1 MTEEAEDGHQHLEPE
16 PVVMTRDDDIM
27 LIEACLRGDRHA
39 FDKLVDRYEGPLY
52 SAAYRITGSVDDA
65 MDATQNAFVNAYEKL
80 DTFDPS
86 YRFFS
91 WIYRIAVN
99 QSLNLVG
106 RRKHQTELEDDS
118 AVATRGPAEVFDTVE
133 IRGQLK
139 RALLE
144 LEPHYRTAI
153 VLKHLEGFSYRE
165 ISELL
170 DIPEKTVKSRLFTA
184 RQRLR
189 AILTERGFAP

>member
-1 MTEEAEDGHQHLEPE
+1 
-16 PVVMTRDDDIM
+16 M
-27 LIEACLRGDRHA
+27 LVEACLRGDQHA
-39 FDKLVDRYEGPLY
+39 FDELVDRYEGPLF
-52 SAAYRITGSVDDA
+52 SAAYRITGSVEDA
-65 MDATQNAFVNAYEKL
+65 MDATQDAFVSAYEKL
-80 DTFDPS
+80 HTFDPS

-106 RRKHQTELEDDS
+106 RRRQQTPINGDEPTED
-118 AVATRGPAEVFDTVE
+118 RNPAEVFDSTEV
-133 IRGQLK
+133 RGQIK

-144 LEPHYRTAI
+144 LEPQYRTVI

-165 ISELL
+165 IGELL
-170 DIPEKTVKSRLFTA
+170 EIPEKTVKSRLFSA

-189 AILTERGFAP
+189 MILTERGFAP

>member
-1 MTEEAEDGHQHLEPE
+1 MA
-16 PVVMTRDDDIM
+16 RDDDTM
-27 LIEACLRGDRHA
+27 LVEACLRGDRNA
-39 FDKLVDRYEGPLY
+39 FDELVDRYEGPLF
-52 SAAYRITGSVDDA
+52 SAAYRITGSIEDA
-65 MDATQNAFVNAYEKL
+65 MDATQNSFVNAYEKL
-80 DTFDPS
+80 HTFDPT

-99 QSLNLVG
+99 QSLNLVD
-106 RRKHQTELEDDS
+106 RRRDQTTLEDD
-118 AVATRGPAEVFDTVE
+118 APAAAPDPSEVFDSTE

-144 LEPHYRTAI
+144 LEPFYRTVI

-165 ISELL
+165 IGELL

-189 AILTERGFAP
+189 VILTERGFAP

>member
-1 MTEEAEDGHQHLEPE
+1 
-16 PVVMTRDDDIM
+16 MTRDDDLM
-27 LIEACLRGDRHA
+27 LVEACLRGDRHA

-52 SAAYRITGSVDDA
+52 SAAYRITGSVEDA

-80 DTFDPS
+80 HTFDSS

-106 RRKHQTELEDDS
+106 RRKNQTQIEDDS
-118 AVATRGPAEVFDTVE
+118 VVEHQGPAEAFDSAE
-133 IRGQLK
+133 IHGQLK

-144 LEPHYRTAI
+144 LEPHYRTVI

-189 AILTERGFAP
+189 VVLTERGFAP

>member
-1 MTEEAEDGHQHLEPE
+1 MA
-16 PVVMTRDDDIM
+16 RDDDAM
-27 LIEACLRGDRHA
+27 LVEACLRGDRNA
-39 FDKLVDRYEGPLY
+39 FDKLVDRYEGPLF
-52 SAAYRITGSVDDA
+52 SAAYRITGSVEDA

-80 DTFDPS
+80 HTFDPT

-106 RRKHQTELEDDS
+106 RRRAETAVDEDSPATEPNPSEVLES
-118 AVATRGPAEVFDTVE
+118 SEMRGH
-133 IRGQLK
+133 LK
-139 RALLE
+139 RGLLE
-144 LEPHYRTAI
+144 LEPHYRTVI

-165 ISELL
+165 IGELL
-170 DIPEKTVKSRLFTA
+170 EIPEKTVKSRLFTA

-189 AILTERGFAP
+189 VILTEQGFAP

>member
-1 MTEEAEDGHQHLEPE
+1 
-16 PVVMTRDDDIM
+16 MTRDDDMM
-27 LIEACLRGDRHA
+27 LVEACLRGDRNA
-39 FDKLVDRYEGPLY
+39 FDELVDRYEGPLY
-52 SAAYRITGSVDDA
+52 SAAYRITGSVEDA
-65 MDATQNAFVNAYEKL
+65 MDATQSAFVNAYEKL
-80 DTFDPS
+80 HTFDPS

-91 WIYRIAVN
+91 WIYRIAIN

-106 RRKHQTELEDDS
+106 RRKNQTELEESTVTTD
-118 AVATRGPAEVFDTVE
+118 RGPAEVFDTNE
-133 IRGQLK
+133 TRGQLK

-144 LEPHYRTAI
+144 LEPHYRTVI

-170 DIPEKTVKSRLFTA
+170 DIPENTVKSRLFTA

-189 AILTERGFAP
+189 VVLTERGFAP

>member
-1 MTEEAEDGHQHLEPE
+1 MA
-16 PVVMTRDDDIM
+16 RDDDTM
-27 LIEACLRGDRHA
+27 LVEACLRGDRHS
-39 FDKLVDRYEGPLY
+39 FDKLVDRYEGPLF
-52 SAAYRITGSVDDA
+52 SAAYRITGSAEDA

-80 DTFDPS
+80 HTFDPS

-99 QSLNLVG
+99 EALSLVG
-106 RRKHQTELEDDS
+106 RRKEQTELTEDTP
-118 AVATRGPAEVFDTVE
+118 AKGRGPVEVFDSNE
-133 IRGQLK
+133 ARGVLK

-144 LEPHYRTAI
+144 LDPRYRTVI

-170 DIPEKTVKSRLFTA
+170 EIPERTVKSRLFTA

-189 AILTERGFAP
+189 IILTNWGFAP

>member
-1 MTEEAEDGHQHLEPE
+1 
-16 PVVMTRDDDIM
+16 MTRDNDAM
-27 LIEACLRGDRHA
+27 LVEACLRGDRHA
-39 FDKLVDRYEGPLY
+39 FDELVDRYEGPLF
-52 SAAYRITGSVDDA
+52 SAAYRITGSVEDA

-80 DTFDPS
+80 HTFDPS

-106 RRKHQTELEDDS
+106 RRREQASINEDEPS
-118 AVATRGPAEVFDTVE
+118 ADRNPAEVFDSTEV
-133 IRGQLK
+133 RGQIK

-144 LEPHYRTAI
+144 LEPHYRTLI

-165 ISELL
+165 IGDLFE
-170 DIPEKTVKSRLFTA
+170 IPEKTVKSRLFSA

-189 AILTERGFAP
+189 AILTERGFSP

>member
-1 MTEEAEDGHQHLEPE
+1 MA
-16 PVVMTRDDDIM
+16 RDNDAM
-27 LIEACLRGDRHA
+27 LVEACLRGDRHA
-39 FDKLVDRYEGPLY
+39 FDKLVDRYEGPLF
-52 SAAYRITGSVDDA
+52 SAAYRITGSVEDA

-80 DTFDPS
+80 HTFDPT

-106 RRKHQTELEDDS
+106 RRHDQTTFDED
-118 AVATRGPAEVFDTVE
+118 APAAE
-133 IRGQLK
+133 Q
-139 RALLE
+139 
-144 LEPHYRTAI
+144 PHYRTVI

-165 ISELL
+165 IAELL
-170 DIPEKTVKSRLFTA
+170 EIPEKTVKSRLFTA

-189 AILTERGFAP
+189 VNLTERGFTP

>member
-1 MTEEAEDGHQHLEPE
+1 
-16 PVVMTRDDDIM
+16 MTRDDDAM

-39 FDKLVDRYEGPLY
+39 FDKLVDRYEGPLF
-52 SAAYRITGSVDDA
+52 SAAYRITGSVEDA
-65 MDATQNAFVNAYEKL
+65 MDATQSAFVNAYEKL
-80 DTFDPS
+80 HTFDPT

-106 RRKHQTELEDDS
+106 SRKEQTELVEDT
-118 AVATRGPAEVFDTVE
+118 ATEGPGPAEIFDSNE
-133 IRGQLK
+133 ARGQIK

-144 LEPHYRTAI
+144 LEPNYRTVI

-165 ISELL
+165 IGELL
-170 DIPEKTVKSRLFTA
+170 DIPEKTVKSRLFSA

-189 AILTERGFAP
+189 TILTERGFAP

>member
-1 MTEEAEDGHQHLEPE
+1 MA
-16 PVVMTRDDDIM
+16 RDNDAM
-27 LIEACLRGDRHA
+27 LVEACLRGDRNA
-39 FDKLVDRYEGPLY
+39 FDELVDRYEGPLF
-52 SAAYRITGSVDDA
+52 SVAYRITGSVEDA

-80 DTFDPS
+80 HTFDPS

-106 RRKHQTELEDDS
+106 RRRDQTTFDEDAP
-118 AVATRGPAEVFDTVE
+118 AVEPNPSEVFETTE
-133 IRGQLK
+133 IRGHLK

-144 LEPHYRTAI
+144 LQPHYRTVI

-165 ISELL
+165 IGELL
-170 DIPEKTVKSRLFTA
+170 EIPEKTVKSRLFTA

-189 AILTERGFAP
+189 VILTERGLTP

>member
-1 MTEEAEDGHQHLEPE
+1 
-16 PVVMTRDDDIM
+16 MTRDNDAM
-27 LIEACLRGDRHA
+27 LVEACLRGDRHA
-39 FDKLVDRYEGPLY
+39 FDELVDRYEGPLF
-52 SAAYRITGSVDDA
+52 SAAYRITGSVEDA

-80 DTFDPS
+80 HTFDPS

-106 RRKHQTELEDDS
+106 RRREQAPINEDEPAADQN
-118 AVATRGPAEVFDTVE
+118 PAEIFDSTEV
-133 IRGQLK
+133 RGQIK
-139 RALLE
+139 QALLE
-144 LEPHYRTAI
+144 LEPHYRTLI

-165 ISELL
+165 IGDLFE
-170 DIPEKTVKSRLFTA
+170 IPEKTVKSRLFSA

-189 AILTERGFAP
+189 AILTERGLSP

>member
-1 MTEEAEDGHQHLEPE
+1 MA
-16 PVVMTRDDDIM
+16 RDDDAM

-39 FDKLVDRYEGPLY
+39 FDKLVDRYEGPLF
-52 SAAYRITGSVDDA
+52 SAAYRITGSVEDA

-80 DTFDPS
+80 HTFDPS

-99 QSLNLVG
+99 QSLNLIG
-106 RRKHQTELEDDS
+106 RRRDQTAVDDNAPTAEPNPS
-118 AVATRGPAEVFDTVE
+118 EVFESTE
-133 IRGQLK
+133 MRGQLK
-139 RALLE
+139 RALSE
-144 LEPHYRTAI
+144 LEPHYRTVI

-165 ISELL
+165 IAELL
-170 DIPEKTVKSRLFTA
+170 EIPEKTVKSRLFTA

-189 AILTERGFAP
+189 VILTERGLAP